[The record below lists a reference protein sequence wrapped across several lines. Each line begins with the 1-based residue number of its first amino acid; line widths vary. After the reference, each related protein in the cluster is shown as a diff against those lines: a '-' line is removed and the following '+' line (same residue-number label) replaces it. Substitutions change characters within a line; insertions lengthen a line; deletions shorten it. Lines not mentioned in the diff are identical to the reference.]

1 MEAGNVIRAD
11 VLVVGG
17 GTAGCVAALAAAEE
31 GAKVVLIESDSA
43 LGGVATRGGIHR
55 YYYGSPG
62 GLQELID
69 RRTEETAKLF
79 GGETMGFHPE
89 AKRVALSALCA
100 ERGVVVHLD
109 TVVYKVLM
117 EGEDVA
123 GALALAPAGDLRIEA
138 AATIDCSGNGSLA
151 RMAGAKLHYG
161 RELDGAYHNYS
172 LIPRRLRDGLIGYD
186 NLDAGWVD
194 PYDPWDVSRAF
205 TSGREWIREGYAQ
218 GQHYFGIS
226 SMLGVREGGRI
237 QGDAT
242 ITIRDYIEDVPS
254 EEIICRSYSHLD
266 NHGFDTGNET
276 EFSQLWISVLGLF
289 VKGLW
294 CDIPYGSLLPKGIGR
309 LLVGGRAL
317 SADRDVSMGVRM
329 QKDMHKTGEA
339 AGVAAA
345 MSAREGCSPRELDIG
360 MLRERLLARGVMAA
374 GDLRRTAG
382 RNLVFRGGALAGS
395 SVPGNG
401 ETRYRAEE
409 LVPYLETE
417 ERWKAI
423 WLLARSKRDDEQ
435 NRDEERS
442 AVDLLVGMLE
452 KGTPEGSFC
461 AAVTLAMMNRQ
472 EAVPFLLRTIAER
485 SPNKLSNHHKC
496 VPFWIA
502 SFVLLR
508 MLRKPEAAGQ
518 ALSALKEG
526 VSSSYATFLLD
537 YLSVAA
543 PSLPEEEK
551 KETIAVLREWADN
564 PGLGSDYL
572 MHGERSE
579 SLRWS
584 LELRAEAIMAA
595 CGARAES
602 DAGLAERARNDRRSY
617 VREAAKRL
625 LKPGRSDEAERL
637 PNSGAVEAGQA
648 ANEDS
653 GTDSERDNLLG
664 RFDVAVIGGTAAGV
678 ACAAELGRQGLSVVL
693 IESSASLL
701 TEVTRSRQTRCPS
714 VEADCGERHAEERCA
729 GAALLAAL
737 KAEGAVADGELEPVL
752 AQLAVDRLLEES
764 GVRVLYETRKLGGVT
779 TEDDHM
785 QVAHKSG
792 TGVIRAS
799 RVIDMN
805 GGIGDAASSGGS
817 RIWTAT
823 LLGLRLER
831 EQWLTI
837 GEEENKM
844 ELRLR
849 PSFYEGETYLDMV
862 RHPHTSLQDN
872 DDAAIAVRAMT
883 ELRSQGLI
891 PETAVLAYISDMPWM
906 TESCMIGDSAEAG
919 DRTERGWLLR
929 QLAYGEQAARVQ

>member
-1 MEAGNVIRAD
+1 MEAEIVIQTD

-69 RRTEETAKLF
+69 KRTEETAKLF

-100 ERGVVVHLD
+100 ERGVVAYLD
-109 TVVYKVLM
+109 TVVYEALM
-117 EGEDVA
+117 EGDDVV
-123 GALALAPAGDLRIEA
+123 GALALAQTGKLRIEA
-138 AATIDCSGNGSLA
+138 AATIDCTGNGSLA

-237 QGDAT
+237 AGDAT

-254 EEIICRSYSHLD
+254 KAIICRSYSHLD

-294 CDIPYGSLLPKGIGR
+294 CDIPYGSLLPEGIGR

-345 MSAREGCSPRELDIG
+345 LSAREGCSPRELDIG
-360 MLRERLLARGVMAA
+360 KLQERLVARGVMAS

-382 RNLVFRGGALAGS
+382 RNLAFRKGALAGS
-395 SVPGNG
+395 PVPGNR
-401 ETRYRAEE
+401 ETRCRAEE

-423 WLLARSKRDDEQ
+423 WLLARSEGDDE
-435 NRDEERS
+435 RDRDQERE
-442 AVDLLVGMLE
+442 AVHLLVDMLE

-461 AAVTLAMMNRQ
+461 AAVTLSMMNRQ
-472 EAVPFLLRTIAER
+472 EAVPYLLRTIAER
-485 SPNKLSNHHKC
+485 SPNKLGNHHKC

-508 MLRKPEAAGQ
+508 MLRNPEAAGQ

-537 YLSVAA
+537 YMSVAA
-543 PSLPEEEK
+543 PSLPEEGK
-551 KETIAVLREWADN
+551 KMTIAVLREWTDN

-572 MHGERSE
+572 MHGERNE

-595 CGARAES
+595 CGDRAAS
-602 DAGLAERARNDRRSY
+602 DAGLAERARNDRRSH
-617 VREAAKRL
+617 VREAVERL
-625 LKPGRSDEAERL
+625 LNGRADDAEL
-637 PNSGAVEAGQA
+637 AASKESGSV
-648 ANEDS
+648 
-653 GTDSERDNLLG
+653 SERDTLLG
-664 RFDVAVIGGTAAGV
+664 QFDVAVVGGTAAGV

-701 TEVTRSRQTRCPS
+701 TEVTRSRQTRCLS
-714 VEADCGERHAEERCA
+714 VEADGRMRNAETLKAEAHKA
-729 GAALLAAL
+729 GAELLDGL
-737 KAEGAVADGELEPVL
+737 KAEGAVTDGELEPVL
-752 AQLAVDRLLEES
+752 AQLAADRLLEDS
-764 GVRVLYETRKLGGVT
+764 GVRVLYETRRLDAVGAEG
-779 TEDDHM
+779 EYL
-785 QVAHKSG
+785 QVVHKNG

-799 RVIDMN
+799 RVIDM
-805 GGIGDAASSGGS
+805 GGEAGEADSSGGS

-837 GEEENKM
+837 GEEEHKI

-849 PSFYEGETYLDMV
+849 PSFHDGEAYVDMIH
-862 RHPHTSLQDN
+862 RPRAAGLGN
-872 DDAAIAVRAMT
+872 DHSAIAVKAMT

-891 PETAVLAYISDMPWM
+891 PETAVLAYMADMPWR
-906 TESCMIGDSAEAG
+906 TESCMIGDAAEDG
-919 DRTERGWLLR
+919 DRTERGWLMR
-929 QLAYGEQAARVQ
+929 QLAYGEQAAARVL